1 MRHFKHLAL
10 QSTATIALLGGLF
23 TPAFAQ
29 VNITEGT
36 DQQIRTSDAAD
47 DGTASD
53 VVIGEPPADDGTV
66 PGSITITGNTT
77 QPSVVLDSSNDLRI
91 EQNATIAIAIP
102 TSADQ
107 GETDTPTAVLLEGGA
122 DRNYTQLGS
131 ISITEDFTQENTDD
145 DPFQDGGVAD
155 GSGRTGILISG
166 ASPFQGNIELADSS
180 AILVEGNDSF
190 GINLDNTPMM
200 TDGLTGNLTT
210 AGAINVAGDRSVGVN
225 VASGVTG
232 NLTNSGQIA
241 VVGEDA
247 LGYAVNADIQGGF
260 VNSGGISS
268 NGFRSVTRIPFAG
281 PDFDFGREDLTEED
295 LRQSGSALTIGGDVS
310 GGVFLSNFLS
320 PQVDADGVPILNDD
334 GTPSLIATG
343 TSTILQFG
351 GAPAVLIGR
360 DGDPIA
366 VGLIAQITD
375 PNDPNF
381 DEDLQFSFINQG
393 SVAASGVF
401 DDVDATAVSISNATL
416 TNGFSNEGSLTAAT
430 FRAAVETELT
440 SDSDGIARV
449 LVLGDNAIVD
459 QINNSGVITASSSE
473 ATDQVFF
480 DPDNPLAPL
489 RVEAVAIDIGTT
501 ASVTDLSL
509 IHI

>member
-36 DQQIRTSDAAD
+36 DQQIRTSDAAG

-53 VVIGEPPADDGTV
+53 VVIGEPPADDGTL
-66 PGSITITGNTT
+66 PGAITITGNTT

-122 DRNYTQLGS
+122 DRNFTQLGS

-145 DPFQDGGVAD
+145 DPFQDGGFAD

-180 AILVEGNDSF
+180 AIFVEGNDSF

-200 TDGLTGNLTT
+200 IDGLTGNLTT

-260 VNSGGISS
+260 VNSGSISS
-268 NGFRSVTRIPFAG
+268 NGFRSVTPVSYTH
-281 PDFDFGREDLTEED
+281 LT
-295 LRQSGSALTIGGDVS
+295 LPT
-310 GGVFLSNFLS
+310 
-320 PQVDADGVPILNDD
+320 
-334 GTPSLIATG
+334 TPY
-343 TSTILQFG
+343 
-351 GAPAVLIGR
+351 V
-360 DGDPIA
+360 
-366 VGLIAQITD
+366 
-375 PNDPNF
+375 
-381 DEDLQFSFINQG
+381 
-393 SVAASGVF
+393 
-401 DDVDATAVSISNATL
+401 
-416 TNGFSNEGSLTAAT
+416 
-430 FRAAVETELT
+430 
-440 SDSDGIARV
+440 
-449 LVLGDNAIVD
+449 
-459 QINNSGVITASSSE
+459 
-473 ATDQVFF
+473 
-480 DPDNPLAPL
+480 
-489 RVEAVAIDIGTT
+489 
-501 ASVTDLSL
+501 
-509 IHI
+509 